1 LNLLPPPPATL
12 RPRFLREDDLTPA
25 QQEAIRQLLI
35 RAFART
41 ARRFATATYWGA
53 RPEFR
58 LWLETPASMVV
69 AHLDYERRMVGV
81 GDRDILIA
89 GVGEVAVHPDWQGRG
104 LGRRLLDE
112 CRAILEAHTPVDYG
126 YLNCLAEIAGFYTAV
141 GWQRTDQPSVRL
153 HPDTGERTLWTG
165 ATMILPVREP
175 LERWPPEETVDLR
188 GMSW

>member
-1 LNLLPPPPATL
+1 M
-12 RPRFLREDDLTPA
+12 REDEIAPEE
-25 QQEAIRQLLI
+25 QEAIRQLLL

-41 ARRFATATYWGA
+41 AHRFAHATYWGA

-58 LWLETPASMVV
+58 LWMETPAGEIV

-81 GDRDILIA
+81 GDRGILIA
-89 GVGEVAVHPDWQGRG
+89 GVGEVAVHPEWQGHG

-112 CRAILEAHTPVDYG
+112 FRTILATRTPVDFG
-126 YLNCLAEIAGFYTAV
+126 YLNCIEEVAGFYTAV
-141 GWQRTDQPSVRL
+141 GWHRTDQPSVRL
-153 HPDTGERTLWTG
+153 HPDTAQPTRWTG

-175 LERWPPEETVDLR
+175 WERWPRDETVDLR